1 MEGAGRGAASPAF
14 AAVLLALGAVL
25 SALGAADRACAA
37 ERAAGEDRGA
47 AANAFAVSRV
57 KEIARIEGSAPVT
70 VVGYGLVV
78 GLEGTGD
85 SRSTLFTV
93 QSVANLLQNLG
104 LTVDSKA
111 VRVKNVAAVTV
122 TAEITPFAR
131 AGSAFDATISSLGD
145 ATSLQ
150 GGTLLQTVLVDANG
164 EPVGHAQ
171 GAVSIGGY
179 NVRAASG
186 TGARK
191 NHATV
196 GRVPGGGIVERLP
209 SAAFAADSTIALLL
223 REPDATT
230 ALRVAEAIAARFG
243 EAAAEALDPLAIRL
257 RVPAEY
263 RAPGRAIAFL
273 SEVENL
279 EVPVDLAAR
288 VVLNERTGTIVV
300 GAGVRI
306 LPVAVSHGGLSIR
319 IRSRPLVSQPAPFG
333 PEGSE
338 TVVTREDEVSA
349 SEEAGDLVVLDGGA
363 SVGELAQALNAIG
376 VTPRDMIAILQ
387 AIRSAGALQA
397 EIVIQ

>member
-1 MEGAGRGAASPAF
+1 MIGSRTIHLAAAACAAVLIAF
-14 AAVLLALGAVL
+14 AATDRAA
-25 SALGAADRACAA
+25 AADASAT
-37 ERAAGEDRGA
+37 
-47 AANAFAVSRV
+47 SRV

-104 LTVDSKA
+104 LTVDSKS

-122 TAEITPFAR
+122 TAEIMPFAR
-131 AGSAFDATISSLGD
+131 AGTAFDATISSLGD

-164 EPVGHAQ
+164 DPVGHAQ
-171 GAVSIGGY
+171 GAISIGGY
-179 NVRAASG
+179 NVRTTSG

-196 GRVPGGGIVERLP
+196 GRVPGGGVVERLP
-209 SAAFAADSTIALLL
+209 SAAFAADSTFALLL

-230 ALRVAEAIAARFG
+230 ARRVADAITGRFG
-243 EAAAEALDPLAIRL
+243 EGAAEALDPLAIRV
-257 RVPAEY
+257 RVPVDY
-263 RAPGRAIAFL
+263 RGPGRAIAFL

-306 LPVAVSHGGLSIR
+306 LPVAVSHGSLSIK

-338 TVVTREDEVSA
+338 TIVTRDDEVSA
-349 SEEAGDLVVLDGGA
+349 SEEGGDLVLLDGGA